1 MKKLRILAIGLISS
15 ALSFSAIAQAPVR
28 LSNSPQAESN
38 LLRLDSLMNVFHD
51 KYYSFKD
58 DIEKVNVYGFDS
70 NYVPS
75 YSDEVIKYRLS
86 LLESPIPLEYNQYVK
101 GFIDLYAVRKKKLT
115 QHILTWSDY
124 YFPQFEQI
132 LDEQGMPLEFKYL
145 AVIESALNPNAQSW
159 CGATGLWQFMYG
171 TGLMYG
177 LKINNYVDE
186 RKDPIK
192 ATYAACQYFKDMY
205 ALYHD
210 WLLVIAA
217 YNCGPGNVNRAIR
230 MSGGHYNFWK
240 IMPYLPTETRGY
252 VPAFIAATYVL
263 NYHQEH
269 NIYKF
274 EETPVNYVT
283 DTVHVDSKLTFAQIA
298 QSLNINEDQLRMLN
312 PSYKLG
318 ILPNPN
324 ESGKSHV
331 LRLPYHKAISFT
343 DLKENLYASNHPYMR
358 PAATPTLVQN
368 SGDSLNQENETLTSI
383 NKDLDNKKPKVAK
396 SKIAYY
402 KVKRG
407 DGLYIIANRYGCTI
421 TDIKKWNKL
430 HSNAIKPGQLLAIHR
445 G

>member
-1 MKKLRILAIGLISS
+1 MKKLSILAVGLLMHFITNTVN
-15 ALSFSAIAQAPVR
+15 AQAP
-28 LSNSPQAESN
+28 LKQTDPAAEQQ
-38 LLRLDSLMNVFHD
+38 LQRLDSLMNVFHD
-51 KYYSFKD
+51 KFYSFKD

-70 NYVPS
+70 NTVPS
-75 YSDEVIKYRLS
+75 YSDDVIKHRLS

-124 YFPQFEQI
+124 YFPMFEQI

-186 RKDPIK
+186 RKDPVK

-263 NYHQEH
+263 NYHEEH
-269 NIYKF
+269 NIVKF
-274 EETPVNYVT
+274 SETPVKYVT
-283 DTVHVDSKLTFAQIA
+283 DTVHVDSKLTFAQLS
-298 QSLNINEDQLRMLN
+298 QSLQIDEDQLRMLN

-318 ILPNPN
+318 VLPHPS
-324 ESGKSHV
+324 ESGKTYV
-331 LRLPYHKAISFT
+331 LRLPYHKAISFA
-343 DLKENLYASNHPYMR
+343 DMKDDLYASNYPKYLKSANFDANQV
-358 PAATPTLVQN
+358 AANIQQ
-368 SGDSLNQENETLTSI
+368 GDESLSSI
-383 NKDLDNKKPKVAK
+383 KKDAPKRTNNK
-396 SKIAYY
+396 SKVAYY
-402 KVKRG
+402 KVRRG
-407 DGLYIIANRYGCTI
+407 DGLYIIASKYGCSVY
-421 TDIKKWNKL
+421 DIKKWNKL
-430 HSNAIKPGQLLAIHR
+430 HSNAIKPGQVLAIHR